1 MTSEAVKP
9 KQAGLAAVARPG
21 SGVAWYTVAVLTLAY
36 LFSYID
42 RQILSLMVG
51 PIQRDLGLTDTQFS
65 LLHGFAFAIFYTLLG
80 IPIAR
85 LADRSSRRRLIAAGI
100 MIWSLATAL
109 GGLARNFIQLFTARI
124 AVGVGEAALTPAAY
138 SMLADLFPR
147 EKLGKAIG
155 IYSSGVFVGIGLSFI
170 IGGVLITQLEAAGGM
185 TVPFVGHLKSWQAT
199 FLIVGL
205 PGLLIALLALT
216 LTEPPRTGMGSSA
229 PVSKTT
235 LRQLGGWIS
244 THRTVYL
251 AHFAGFAMMT
261 LLFNAIMAWAPEYFI
276 RIQGMERSF
285 IGIRLGIF
293 AAVFGGLG
301 IICGGLYTDFLSRRG
316 DLAAP
321 MKAGLVGTA
330 ILTPIAIAAP
340 LVKDATIS
348 LWLFAPLLFFVS
360 FPFGPAASALQ
371 MVSPSRMRAQI
382 SAVYLFVVNLTGIG
396 FGGTATALVTD
407 YVYGDPMKLHYAMA
421 SIAAFGG
428 LLAIGLLAFSIQ
440 PFRTLHTQLLA
451 AE

>member
-1 MTSEAVKP
+1 MSV
-9 KQAGLAAVARPG
+9 AAVVAGHRPQ
-21 SGVAWYTVAVLTLAY
+21 SALAWYTVAVLTLAY

-51 PIQRDLGLTDTQFS
+51 PIQRDLNLTDTQFS
-65 LLHGFAFAIFYTLLG
+65 LLHGFAFAIFYTVMG

-85 LADRSSRRRLIAAGI
+85 LADTRSRRKLIAAGI
-100 MIWSLATAL
+100 AVWSLATAL
-109 GGLARNFIQLFTARI
+109 GGLARSYGQLFAARV

-147 EKLGKAIG
+147 DKLGRAIG
-155 IYSSGVFVGIGLSFI
+155 IYSSGVFIGIGLSFI
-170 IGGVLITQLEAAGGM
+170 IGGVLIANLEAAGGM
-185 TVPFVGHLKSWQAT
+185 TVPLLGHLKSWQAT

-205 PGLLIALLALT
+205 PGLLVALLALT
-216 LTEPPRTGMGSSA
+216 LTEPERTGLGSTVA
-229 PVSKTT
+229 PANIN
-235 LRQLGGWIS
+235 LRMLADWIGQ
-244 THRTVYL
+244 HRRVYL

-276 RIQGMERSF
+276 RIQGMDRGLV
-285 IGIRLGIF
+285 GIRLGLF
-293 AAVFGGLG
+293 AAIFGGAG
-301 IICGGLYTDFLSRRG
+301 VICGGLYADYLSRKG

-321 MKAGLVGTA
+321 MKAGLQGTL

-340 LVKDATIS
+340 LVPDGDLS
-348 LWLFAPLLFFVS
+348 LLLFAPLLFFAS

-371 MVSPSRMRAQI
+371 MISPSRMRAQV

-407 YVYGDPMKLHYAMA
+407 YVFRDGMKLHYAMA
-421 SIAAFGG
+421 LIAAFGG
-428 LLAIGLLAFSIQ
+428 LLSIILIFIAIE
-440 PFRTLHTQLLA
+440 PFRRLHTRLLE
-451 AE
+451 AEA